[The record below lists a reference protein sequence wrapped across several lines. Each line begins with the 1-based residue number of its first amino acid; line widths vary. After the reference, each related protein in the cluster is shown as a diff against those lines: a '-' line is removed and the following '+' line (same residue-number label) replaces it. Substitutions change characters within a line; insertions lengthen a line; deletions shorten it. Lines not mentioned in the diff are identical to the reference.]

1 MPSKHSSECGPND
14 TAEKLSLKINTFEME
29 VRCAKI
35 RLNTLTHQAITF
47 GESML
52 YIRVILRKPQVKIG
66 NSGDRCRCCENS
78 SLPDFHLSVGEH

>member
-1 MPSKHSSECGPND
+1 MPSKLSSECGPND
-14 TAEKLSLKINTFEME
+14 MAEKLGLKINTFEME

-66 NSGDRCRCCENS
+66 NSGDKYLWCANS
-78 SLPDFHLSVGEH
+78 SLPDFHLSVWEN